1 MVKFDTWV
9 WIWAFT
15 LLVAWAYSSYQVIA
29 PLVKSRREL
38 KQRQRQEREELIRF
52 RDKYKSYADNRKDNR
67 GCRTARE

>member
-9 WIWAFT
+9 WIWAFV
-15 LLVAWAYSSYQVIA
+15 LLVAWAYGSYQVIA

-52 RDKYKSYADNRKDNR
+52 RDKYKNYADNRKDN
-67 GCRTARE
+67 